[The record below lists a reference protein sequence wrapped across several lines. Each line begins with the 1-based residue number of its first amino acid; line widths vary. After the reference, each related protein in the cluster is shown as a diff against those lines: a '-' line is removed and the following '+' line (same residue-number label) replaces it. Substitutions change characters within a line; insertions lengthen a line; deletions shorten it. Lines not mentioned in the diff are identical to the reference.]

1 MKSVVG
7 QAEANVRN
15 EEFSKDETQNQML
28 AMEEDIVAG
37 LLEAAAG
44 SGDEEKE
51 IEVARNGKVLFRFTV
66 RPLEDGEY
74 EKCKNRCTKY
84 VRNKQLGM
92 KMPEQ
97 TDNVKYRSMI
107 IYTATVERDREKLWD
122 NKKVWQALSAAGKP
136 VVTGTDVIDAVLFA
150 GEKSRVIDIIDQISG
165 YDSNLEEVV
174 KN

>member
-1 MKSVVG
+1 MRSMNEH
-7 QAEANVRN
+7 AENVKN
-15 EEFSKDETQNQML
+15 EEFSKEETKNQML

-37 LLEAAAG
+37 LLAAASG
-44 SGDEEKE
+44 SSEEEKE
-51 IEVARNGKVLFRFTV
+51 IEIARNGKVLFRFCI

-107 IYTATVERDREKLWD
+107 IYMATVERDREKLWD
-122 NKKVWQALSAAGKP
+122 NQKVWQALSASGKP

-150 GEKSRVIDIIDQISG
+150 GEKSRVIDVIDQISG
-165 YDSNLEEVV
+165 YDSNLEEVI